1 MSVVIP
7 PDCADTLDEITLHP
21 HHDCPAI
28 DRCCQAWYD
37 MYEKAHAQGSSG
49 VMARLRANAAYRFA
63 MPPLNS
69 LENVRDFV
77 ACVLHGNMAR
87 TILPDLA
94 SRLLYG
100 AQVATSIVKAM
111 QKTAPRRP
119 SKHEESSVG
128 ASTTAPSPAVSLS
141 DCEQAP
147 HPEPQ
152 PVAQSETRPSADPSH
167 RTISAAAP
175 ENRPPSPTVPLS
187 DCVEVRA
194 PKPQAVIESET
205 GPTADPASRTVAA
218 AALENRPPSPTVSLC
233 GCEEAP
239 DPASNIPPWPHA
251 SCRSNSTSASS
262 SADQSP
268 GLIGD
273 LHGQD
278 LQSSP
283 VTFLHSPFV

>member
-7 PDCADTLDEITLHP
+7 PDCADTLDEIILHP

-94 SRLLYG
+94 NRLLYG

-119 SKHEESSVG
+119 SKHEDSSAG

-175 ENRPPSPTVPLS
+175 
-187 DCVEVRA
+187 
-194 PKPQAVIESET
+194 
-205 GPTADPASRTVAA
+205 
-218 AALENRPPSPTVSLC
+218 ENRPPSPTVSLC